1 MVARTTHRSSHQQG
15 LPRGPEPWGAAI
27 GSKLAPRFKGLTAP
41 LSAAWSRSRICGIGG
56 RFEPRTRPAQVS
68 LHGHLAASAA
78 VSSPLRRASPP
89 TTSDASSSDT
99 MTTITRPCGTSDPWR
114 RRNRHEKAP
123 RGNPHGFQG
132 YTLRLLHRAA
142 GVSGGRG
149 QPLCRPKRRGWTE
162 SDVRTLKAAAKKKT
176 RAASI
181 ARTLNE
187 LRALPGRRHLVSDY
201 LLIHELETRSV

>member
-1 MVARTTHRSSHQQG
+1 MKKPRVAIRT
-15 LPRGPEPWGAAI
+15 A
-27 GSKLAPRFKGLTAP
+27 FKGT
-41 LSAAWSRSRICGIGG
+41 
-56 RFEPRTRPAQVS
+56 
-68 LHGHLAASAA
+68 HL
-78 VSSPLRRASPP
+78 
-89 TTSDASSSDT
+89 
-99 MTTITRPCGTSDPWR
+99 
-114 RRNRHEKAP
+114 
-123 RGNPHGFQG
+123 GFC
-132 YTLRLLHRAA
+132 TERLGCR
-142 GVSGGRG
+142 GGRG